1 MALVGAGTV
10 LTIDDVAAAD
20 AAGARFVL
28 SPVHDPDVMQ
38 EARRRGLLAIPGAAT
53 PSEIQAA
60 HRQGAELVKVFPSG
74 ALGGPTYLRA
84 IRGPLGHVPM
94 IPTSGPTIESMEE
107 WFAAGASVVGVGPE
121 VLTPTATAEMV
132 RDLPKR
138 PGQIWIGISHECRR
152 HVPLMIDPAYDSRLD
167 LRMDYRFDSDVP
179 APYFTW
185 NTLQALRRPPVEKTA
200 DAPAAAFIS
209 SVLDGNDRL
218 DYVRELMRHMPVNS
232 YGRQL
237 NNRVLEHDEG
247 RRTKDQVLARHKFTL
262 AFENTCDHDYVTEKF
277 FDPLIVGSVPVY
289 LGAPNIRDFA
299 PGEKCYIDAADFDSP
314 KALADFLLG
323 LDRDDAAYG
332 EYLEWKQR
340 PFRAG
345 FMRIAES
352 VREPNYARL
361 LPLVEAR
368 LSNPPH
374 AV

>member
-1 MALVGAGTV
+1 MVKSRLLLFYNDLFTTLGPGLGRREYFHDIVPGLLRGPAAWPPILAWPVLARLYKAGRYDRSKFLVRSLAAHLAATARWRLSVDRGK
-10 LTIDDVAAAD
+10 LEAAD
-20 AAGARFVL
+20 AV
-28 SPVHDPDVMQ
+28 
-38 EARRRGLLAIPGAAT
+38 
-53 PSEIQAA
+53 
-60 HRQGAELVKVFPSG
+60 VF
-74 ALGGPTYLRA
+74 
-84 IRGPLGHVPM
+84 H
-94 IPTSGPTIESMEE
+94 
-107 WFAAGASVVGVGPE
+107 
-121 VLTPTATAEMV
+121 TPTATAEMV

-167 LRMDYRFDSDVP
+167 LRMDYRFESDVP

-209 SVLDGNDRL
+209 SVLDGNARL

-314 KALADFLLG
+314 KALADLLLG

-345 FMRIAES
+345 FMKIAES